1 MAYNFNEIR
10 LDKGMYSEAGKSF
23 EQVLEGLDPNENYK
37 GTPYEGMDA
46 FQRQLKRFDISLGAQ
61 HNGAC

>member
-37 GTPYEGMDA
+37 GETV
-46 FQRQLKRFDISLGAQ
+46 INSV
-61 HNGAC
+61 